1 MNGEDE
7 PNDWA
12 ERKGLSPLRLG
23 FYAGLAVLS
32 LGAGFF
38 AALLIAGGG
47 GGKQGNAP
55 QAESS
60 NAFSNAGKLIRRS
73 EPQAVPDLSFN
84 DADGRLQRL
93 SGWRGKVVLLNLWA
107 TWCAP
112 CKAEMPSL
120 DRLQAKLG
128 SDAFTVLAISQD
140 RTGPEKPASFF
151 TKEGIKHLAL
161 YHDAAAAALGQLKSS
176 GLPLTVILDGQG
188 REIAR
193 QLGPA
198 EWDSPEVTAA
208 IEGLIAKAGG

>member
-1 MNGEDE
+1 V
-7 PNDWA
+7 
-12 ERKGLSPLRLG
+12 
-23 FYAGLAVLS
+23 AVLS

-38 AALLIAGGG
+38 AALLIGGADSG
-47 GGKQGNAP
+47 REANAP
-55 QAESS
+55 QAESRT
-60 NAFSNAGKLIRRS
+60 ALANAGKLIRRP
-73 EPQAVPDLSFN
+73 EPQPVPDLSFN
-84 DADGRLQRL
+84 DADGKLHRL
-93 SGWRGKVVLLNLWA
+93 SGWHGKVVLLNLWA

-151 TKEGIKHLAL
+151 TKEGIKHLGF
-161 YHDAAAAALGQLKSS
+161 YHDGAGAALAELKSS

-208 IEGLIAKAGG
+208 VEGLIAKAGG